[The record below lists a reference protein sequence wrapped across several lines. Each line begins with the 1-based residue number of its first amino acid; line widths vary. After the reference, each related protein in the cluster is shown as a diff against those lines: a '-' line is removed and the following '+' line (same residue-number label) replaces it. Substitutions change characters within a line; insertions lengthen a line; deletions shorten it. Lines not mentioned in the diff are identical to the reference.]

1 MIKLF
6 RKRKSAPETMNLW
19 LNRVR
24 YLVIWLLIGGVAWLY
39 GERMLYVALA
49 VFTVLPFITLIIAF
63 IGLRTLKINYSLPHT
78 VPKKEYCEITVSIT
92 NAIRIPFGRIL
103 CVFYSDDFAVSIQ
116 DTLVTDVGSLKPI
129 DRTVEFN
136 ISYRGEYTMGIE
148 SLQTMDLTG
157 LFRLNR
163 KFNMDAKVIALPGI
177 ADMSN
182 YPIANNL
189 LTQAQSRHDIRDED
203 YATIS
208 DIRPYL
214 PTDSIKRVHW
224 KLTAKRNEWLV
235 KNFQS
240 NALHQITLII
250 DSKRIG
256 REYTEQIVMEDRMI
270 EVSLGLARHCLRR
283 GMPVDYM
290 AGEGHKTI
298 SRTPADFD
306 AVYNTAS
313 VINFEE
319 SPALSPG
326 AILAQCLNDA
336 AGYVNAIILTARLD
350 APLYERIANAQNNG
364 HNIAVMYFS
373 PRSPRRETENIFRLL
388 EEGGSHAY
396 RIPFEEYGTEVA

>member
-1 MIKLF
+1 
-6 RKRKSAPETMNLW
+6 
-19 LNRVR
+19 
-24 YLVIWLLIGGVAWLY
+24 
-39 GERMLYVALA
+39 
-49 VFTVLPFITLIIAF
+49 
-63 IGLRTLKINYSLPHT
+63 
-78 VPKKEYCEITVSIT
+78 
-92 NAIRIPFGRIL
+92 
-103 CVFYSDDFAVSIQ
+103 VFYSDDFAVSVQ
-116 DTLVTDVGSLKPI
+116 DSLVADVGSLKPI
-129 DRTVEFN
+129 NQLVEFT

-157 LFRLNR
+157 LFKLTRKLNMST
-163 KFNMDAKVIALPGI
+163 KITALPGI
-177 ADMSN
+177 ADMSG

-256 REYTEQIVMEDRMI
+256 SDYQEQIIMEDRMI
-270 EVSLGLARHCLRR
+270 EMSLGLARHCLRR

-290 AGEGHKTI
+290 AGEGHKTAG
-298 SRTPADFD
+298 RTPADFD
-306 AVYNTAS
+306 AIYNTAS
-313 VINFEE
+313 SVHFEE
-319 SPALSPG
+319 SPNLSPG
-326 AILAQCLNDA
+326 AILGQCLNDA

-350 APLYERIANAQNNG
+350 ATLYERIANAQNNG
-364 HNIAVMYFS
+364 HYVAVIYFA
-373 PRSPRRETENIFRLL
+373 PRNPTGDTEKIFKLL
-388 EEGGSHAY
+388 EEGGGHSY
-396 RIPFEEYGTEVA
+396 RVAFDDVAAGVA